1 MQHYTLQENEA
12 VLFKGSAFLTTDGKK
27 HETNNTKNELML
39 TNLNIVVFAEKKKIF
54 KTVTETNVYSVSD
67 VKIYDEAAQI
77 IRRKNAVDIYF
88 KSGEL
93 FLEFEKEKEAK
104 EFCERALKL
113 VSGYSKFVR
122 SVKRVKKSINE
133 TNEALDIDMVDMA
146 KKTAAFACEVT
157 VGAEGKT
164 KLFSKVAR
172 AVVSVGKKK
181 ETKSL
186 PEGKDAKK

>member
-1 MQHYTLQENEA
+1 M
-12 VLFKGSAFLTTDGKK
+12 
-27 HETNNTKNELML
+27 
-39 TNLNIVVFAEKKKIF
+39 
-54 KTVTETNVYSVSD
+54 
-67 VKIYDEAAQI
+67 
-77 IRRKNAVDIYF
+77 DIYF

-146 KKTAAFACEVT
+146 KKQR
-157 VGAEGKT
+157 
-164 KLFSKVAR
+164 LLLAR
-172 AVVSVGKKK
+172 
-181 ETKSL
+181 
-186 PEGKDAKK
+186 